1 MPRRASN
8 PRRTI
13 DLDMSSTR
21 IIASVCTAQVF
32 GQIGA
37 YAVPA
42 LLPILI
48 ESWMLS
54 YTEAGWLTGIFYGA
68 YVLAVPILVSLTDR
82 IDPRRIY
89 IASVITTM
97 VSHIGLA
104 LLADGF
110 WTAMLFRVLAGI
122 GWAGTYMPGLKA
134 LTDHLEGTTRTR
146 GVSWHAASVGISGS
160 LSFVIAGLV
169 GQELGWRWA
178 FGVGALCSF
187 IALVIGMFA
196 IPKQREISKPA
207 ATESRLLDFR
217 PVFRNRSAM
226 AYAVTYCV
234 HTWELSVQRN
244 WVVAFLTFAAL
255 HTGSGSDILAPTVV
269 ATVMGLLG
277 TWSSVMGNE
286 ASIRFG
292 RQRWVLGVTLASMA
306 VTLGVG
312 WSSGVSY
319 YVATVLVLIHGILIY
334 ADSSS
339 LTAGTTGS
347 AEDGRRGATL
357 AVHSTLGYIGGFLG
371 PLVTGLVLDL
381 VGGESVAGWGIAF
394 GYLAAILLVGPAALF
409 VWRPKDLP
417 GDRPVN
423 PRT

>member
-1 MPRRASN
+1 
-8 PRRTI
+8 
-13 DLDMSSTR
+13 MSSTR

-37 YAVPA
+37 FAVPA

-48 ESWMLS
+48 ESWTLN

-82 IDPRRIY
+82 IDPRQVFIV
-89 IASVITTM
+89 SVITTM
-97 VSHIGLA
+97 LSHIGLA

-110 WTAMLFRVLAGI
+110 WTAMLFRILAGI

-134 LTDHLEGTTRTR
+134 LTDQLEGTTRTR

-169 GQELGWRWA
+169 AHEFGWRWA
-178 FGVGALCSF
+178 FGVGALCSLM
-187 IALVIGMFA
+187 ALLIGMFA
-196 IPKQREISKPA
+196 IPKQRPMPRPA
-207 ATESRLLDFR
+207 ATGSRLLDFR

-255 HTGSGSDILAPTVV
+255 KTGTSSDILAPTVV
-269 ATVMGLLG
+269 ATTMGLLG

-292 RQRWVLGVTLASMA
+292 RQRWILGVTFASMA
-306 VTLGVG
+306 VTLIVG
-312 WSSGVSY
+312 WSAGVSY

-347 AEDGRRGATL
+347 AEEGRRGATL

-371 PLVTGLVLDL
+371 PLATGLVLDL
-381 VGGESVAGWGIAF
+381 VGGDTVAGWGTAF
-394 GYLAAILLVGPAALF
+394 GCLAAILLVGPAAILI
-409 VWRPKDLP
+409 WRPKDLP
-417 GDRPVN
+417 GDRRVN
-423 PRT
+423 PAD